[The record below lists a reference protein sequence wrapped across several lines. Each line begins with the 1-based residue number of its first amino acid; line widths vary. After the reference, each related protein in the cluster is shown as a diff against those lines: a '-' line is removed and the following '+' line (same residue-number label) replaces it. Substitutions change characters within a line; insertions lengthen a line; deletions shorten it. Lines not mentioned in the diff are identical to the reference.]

1 MNSVSSAI
9 KGKVQGY
16 SQHLETIA
24 KESDISRYQDCLP
37 YFNEIIMAIIDDG
50 IFGEQFLEKCI
61 SEEPLR
67 VCDLLVSIAKFQL
80 DDFIKLY
87 RMMDDDHCR
96 ATAKSLKNVGLEHP
110 CLFLNFLSQLLLF
123 GNTAVHNL
131 CNRNI
136 LSTEAF
142 HRDLA
147 FDIDRITRTFQSVD
161 YFGIDWFF
169 SLCDR
174 LEECR
179 LFDCV
184 HNDLSAFIEGL
195 PYIARQGIGEF
206 ISSFGDAKKE
216 NLRALAA
223 VGIASD
229 LTIPYE
235 HTHTECDASIIRN
248 RLLHVKR
255 LEYLKSVADVMSPQ
269 NQRERALYIASGSDY
284 ITSYFISD
292 RARETILVDRLP
304 FQGTMPFPDNQ
315 KKYKREYLDSKYVS
329 NFSVEPE
336 LSHSIGA
343 AQYILWELEAM
354 GVHNIHEVKESIAF
368 DEERGAYR
376 IQFCLPGERENK
388 AIYYYEVDVCNAK
401 SYPHSL
407 IQHVQEGIDCYIQKA
422 AVNIEIPEE
431 IFEILTLSF
440 HPEGLMFIDVEANKI
455 SKSIHDIFTAIDGK
469 YMKKIRYFE
478 SQRSMRFGYNEISI
492 FQPMPAY
499 RKCHGTI
506 ERGND

>member
-16 SQHLETIA
+16 SQHLETVA

-37 YFNEIIMAIIDDG
+37 YFNEIIRAIIDDG

-67 VCDLLVSIAKFQL
+67 ACDLLVSIAKFQL

-87 RMMDDDHCR
+87 RMMDNDHCR
-96 ATAKSLKNVGLEHP
+96 ATAKSLKNVGLEYP

-131 CNRNI
+131 CNRHI

-174 LEECR
+174 LEKCR

-184 HNDLSAFIEGL
+184 HNDLSAFMEGL
-195 PYIARQGIGEF
+195 PYIARQGIDEF

-255 LEYLKSVADVMSPQ
+255 LEYLKAVADVISPE
-269 NQRERALYIASGSDY
+269 NRRERALYIASGSDY
-284 ITSYFISD
+284 ITSYFVSD

-304 FQGTMPFPDNQ
+304 FQGTMLLPDER
-315 KKYKREYLDSKYVS
+315 KKYRHEYLYSKYVS
-329 NFSVEPE
+329 NYSVEPH
-336 LSHSIGA
+336 LSPSVGA

-354 GVHNIHEVKESIAF
+354 DVHNIREVKECIAF
-368 DEERGAYR
+368 DKERGAYR
-376 IQFCLPGERENK
+376 IQFRLPGEHEDK
-388 AIYYYEVDVCNAK
+388 VIYYYEVDACDSK
-401 SYPHSL
+401 SYSHSL
-407 IQHVQEGIDCYIQKA
+407 IKHVQEGIDCYIQKA
-422 AVNIEIPEE
+422 AVKIEIPEE
-431 IFEILTLSF
+431 ILEIITSSF
-440 HPEGLMFIDVEANKI
+440 HPGGLMFVDDEAHKMLD
-455 SKSIHDIFTAIDGK
+455 SIHDMFTKIDDECT
-469 YMKKIRYFE
+469 KKILYFE

-492 FQPMPAY
+492 FQLNLG
-499 RKCHGTI
+499 KGKSF
-506 ERGND
+506 